1 MKSFKFYTAER
12 HDNKR
17 TKVKKEGYIEEY
29 DGFRLCAFKINNKWW
44 VIEEISGLA
53 CIPSP
58 IRNLKDAFKTGAENI
73 KKLAEAQ
80 EMSIA
85 RFIAHYPNVNGYEEF
100 EYDTDNKQ

>member
-12 HDNKR
+12 HNNKR
-17 TKVKKEGYIEEY
+17 TKVRKEGYIEEY
-29 DGFRLCAFKINNKWW
+29 DGFRLCAFKTNNKWW

-58 IRNLKDAFKTGAENI
+58 IRNLKDAFKTGEENL

-80 EMSIA
+80 EMSVA
-85 RFIAHYPNVNGYEEF
+85 EFIADYDNVNSYEEWKN
-100 EYDTDNKQ
+100 DN